1 MIPPARNNYF
11 GYFGSF
17 FPNLFSMY
25 EHVCEYVCVHRII
38 LTLKK
43 IFTKVLAC
51 FFLLIKVF
59 AMSLKVLTKHTFLMN
74 YNSSTLCGCII
85 IYLIKLCCSA
95 FRLFP
100 LFGLNITLAKSPCR
114 DIGEH
119 LYKFLEMEAQSQ
131 TCAHFQGLG
140 SPTFLRC
147 FRPFT
152 PTKKM
157 AVSLHP

>member
-1 MIPPARNNYF
+1 MCTQNYTYLEKNF
-11 GYFGSF
+11 YKGFSLFFSLNKSF
-17 FPNLFSMY
+17 Y
-25 EHVCEYVCVHRII
+25 HV
-38 LTLKK
+38 
-43 IFTKVLAC
+43 
-51 FFLLIKVF
+51 IKSSHKTHVF
-59 AMSLKVLTKHTFLMN
+59 NELH
-74 YNSSTLCGCII
+74 SSTLCGCII